1 MRFISKFSAT
11 GLFIGLIASAGFAAS
26 HSEKAANDAVN
37 ARHAQMQLIAYHTGI
52 LGSMAKGEREYDAEM
67 ARVAATNLHH
77 AAGLDPASLWL
88 EGTEQGAVEGSR
100 AKAEI
105 WSDMEGF
112 TSALEDLQTAS
123 AAMMDAA
130 GTDLD
135 ALKAGMG
142 DVGKACGACHD
153 KYRGPKN

>member
-1 MRFISKFSAT
+1 MHYFKKFSAI
-11 GLFIGLIASAGFAAS
+11 GLSVALIASAGIAAS

-52 LGSMAKGEREYDAEM
+52 LGSMAKGERDYDAEM

-77 AAGLDPASLWL
+77 AAGFDPASLWL
-88 EGTEQGAVEGSR
+88 EGTAQGTVEGSR

-105 WSDMEGF
+105 WSDMDGF
-112 TSALEDLQTAS
+112 TEALEGLQNAS
-123 AAMMDAA
+123 AEMVDAA
-130 GTDLD
+130 GTDLES
-135 ALKAGMG
+135 LRAGMG
-142 DVGKACGACHD
+142 AVGKACGACHD